1 MANLSDNFLFKNNI
15 FLLKSHPNNVNLLD
29 NFSTVH
35 YRSIFFPR
43 INLGANKHLNFEH
56 IFYSS
61 KDKIDLNE
69 NIIKDKDDI
78 CIEINKS
85 DNNIINN
92 YIDNQKLSHNRTC
105 LTQHKE
111 LNHNNYYN
119 IKYNNDQNIKKIPP
133 ILLNEQEEEEHG
145 NIEPLPPKRFIE
157 IIIDT
162 YAQNKNKNNLKLNL
176 DIMNKN
182 NIKLI
187 NNIIINNIHLI
198 TNESYKINYNN
209 NIIYDNNIQKVDYLN
224 FINNNFDNS
233 QSSTSQTYF
242 SLEGKEN
249 IKERTIKKK
258 KLFNAYIDSEKIKN
272 KNNNFLSKKRR
283 KQDLVKRKHSAG
295 DDDNILRKIQ
305 VHFLSFIINY
315 TNDVINTFFKD
326 KTIPRFK
333 NLDYKIK
340 KTVNHRFVEYLKSK
354 KIGDIL
360 QLKVSPKMKIND
372 ETVNKNI
379 FNIIWEKCPSIHD
392 YLKQNYLSLFKQYY
406 YNNNKI
412 FEVNGTVIKLSVKTK
427 TFTDLI
433 IKNFQ
438 YKEKMKYVSINYFL
452 NCYKRVK
459 KPNFKTHIFK
469 K

>member
-1 MANLSDNFLFKNNI
+1 MASLSDNFLFKDNI
-15 FLLKSHPNNVNLLD
+15 FLLNPHPNNANLLD
-29 NFSTVH
+29 NFSTLH
-35 YRSIFFPR
+35 YRSIIIPR
-43 INLGANKHLNFEH
+43 INLGANKHQNFEH

-61 KDKIDLNE
+61 IDNIDLNKY
-69 NIIKDKDDI
+69 IIKDNDNI
-78 CIEINKS
+78 CIEINKN
-85 DNNIINN
+85 DNNMINN
-92 YIDNQKLSHNRTC
+92 YKDNQKLSHHRTC
-105 LTQHKE
+105 LTQKKE
-111 LNHNNYYN
+111 LNYN
-119 IKYNNDQNIKKIPP
+119 SYYNNDEYNKKIPS

-145 NIEPLPPKRFIE
+145 NKEPLPPKSFIE
-157 IIIDT
+157 IINDT
-162 YAQNKNKNNLKLNL
+162 YVHKNKNNLNL
-176 DIMNKN
+176 SININDKN
-182 NIKLI
+182 NIKII

-198 TNESYKINYNN
+198 SNEFYKINSNT
-209 NIIYDNNIQKVDYLN
+209 NIIYDNNIQKMDYPI
-224 FINNNFDNS
+224 FINYNFDNS
-233 QSSTSQTYF
+233 QF
-242 SLEGKEN
+242 SLNQTNFQSKKTEEIKEN
-249 IKERTIKKK
+249 KFKKS
-258 KLFNAYIDSEKIKN
+258 LFNSYIDSQKIKN
-272 KNNNFLSKKRR
+272 KNNHFLSKKRR
-283 KQDLVKRKHSAG
+283 KQDSNKRIHSAG

-315 TNDVINTFFKD
+315 TNDVISTFFKD
-326 KTIPRFK
+326 KSIPRFK

-340 KTVNHRFVEYLKSK
+340 KTVNHRFVENLKSQ

-379 FNIIWEKCPSIHD
+379 YNIVWEKCPSIHD
-392 YLKQNYLSLFKQYY
+392 YLRQNYLSLFKQYY

-438 YKEKMKYVSINYFL
+438 YKEKMKFVSINYFL

-459 KPNFKTHIFK
+459 KPTFKTHIIK